1 MHQRGTDVISVQV
14 DSWTFSL
21 ISSYF
26 MTSSTG
32 NWPEELTKAVVEQI
46 RRYRQERGLS
56 YQQLADRCT
65 DLGYPTGRT
74 TLANLEA
81 HKRKSL
87 TLHELIVLAAALE
100 VPPVEL
106 MFPGI
111 PDGEF
116 QILPNK
122 SQNAWDALKW
132 FTGETKVPRAASQP
146 DEPEYHLTLM
156 RELDLI
162 PSQIAQWQAD
172 LQEVRLEYADAVAAA
187 ESDDA
192 STEERKKVAALN
204 RWMQRADSVIADTRK
219 AEILIK
225 QKLKDAGFEVSAP
238 EEEL

>member
-1 MHQRGTDVISVQV
+1 MHQRGTDVISAQV

-21 ISSYF
+21 ISSDF

-46 RRYRQERGLS
+46 RRYRQKRGLS

-65 DLGYPTGRT
+65 ELGYPTGRT

-106 MFPGI
+106 IFPGI

-132 FTGETKVPRAASQP
+132 FTGETKVPREAAQP

-156 RELDLI
+156 RELDSI
-162 PSQIAQWQAD
+162 PGQISQWESD
-172 LQEVRLEYADAVAAA
+172 VRDTKIQYETAMAAA
-187 ESDDA
+187 EEEGSSVEEYKTA
-192 STEERKKVAALN
+192 STLRHWIRRANAA
-204 RWMQRADSVIADTRK
+204 IADTRK

-225 QKLKDAGFEVSAP
+225 QKLKDAGFDVSEI
-238 EEEL
+238 EEES